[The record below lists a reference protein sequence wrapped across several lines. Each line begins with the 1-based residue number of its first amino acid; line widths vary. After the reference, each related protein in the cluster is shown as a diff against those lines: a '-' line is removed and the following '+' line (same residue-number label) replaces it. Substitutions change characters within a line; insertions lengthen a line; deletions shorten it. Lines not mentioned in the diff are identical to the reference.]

1 MVTGP
6 LLTSDIRAAF
16 AEEVAALGGTVSDVF
31 EDGSAP
37 LGPKHPPLD

>member
-6 LLTSDIRAAF
+6 LLTPDIRAAF

-31 EDGSAP
+31 EDGALLLARSI
-37 LGPKHPPLD
+37 LLD